1 MTGERLYERIAG
13 DLRDEI
19 TSQRLLP
26 GALLPSE
33 AQLAEQY
40 SVARTT
46 VRRAIA
52 DLIAEGLIT
61 SITGKG
67 HLVLVVRPLLWV
79 ASHAERNARTDLS
92 PSDVWSQT
100 IRELGRVPTEKI
112 RVERAHAHGQ
122 VAKWLD
128 LEPGEPV
135 VVRHRIRY
143 VDGEAYQIADSYYP
157 HAIVAGTPIE
167 APDDVLPGVYHV
179 FEKLGRPWVV
189 TRDRVRA
196 RAPSYDE
203 AQTLHIPRGVQVAE
217 VSRRSY
223 DEEGIPLRLTIFIL
237 PQDRHE
243 IEYEMRGQDH
253 EDHDGREED
262 QPR

>member
-1 MTGERLYERIAG
+1 LVNERLYERIAS
-13 DLRDEI
+13 DLRNEI
-19 TSQRLLP
+19 TDKQLLP

-33 AQLAEQY
+33 AQLAERY
-40 SVARTT
+40 GVARTT

-61 SITGKG
+61 SITGRG

-79 ASHAERNARTDLS
+79 ASHAERNVHVDQS

-100 IRELGRVPTEKI
+100 IRDLGRVPTEKI
-112 RVERAHAHGQ
+112 RVERAHAQDQ
-122 VAKWLD
+122 VAKWLN
-128 LEPGEPV
+128 LESDEPV
-135 VVRHRIRY
+135 VVRRRIRF
-143 VDGEAYQIADSYYP
+143 VDGEPYQIADSYYP
-157 HAIVAGTPIE
+157 WSIVAGTPIE

-196 RAPSYDE
+196 RAPSFDE
-203 AQTLHIPRGVQVAE
+203 TQTLRIPRGVQVAE
-217 VSRRSY
+217 VIRRSY
-223 DEEGIPLRLTIFIL
+223 DADGVPLRLTVFIL

-243 IEYEMRGQDH
+243 IEYEMQGRDH
-253 EDHDGREED
+253 EDHDGRDD